1 MVKKRRR
8 SHAIKKLPAG
18 RAYGSEGQTVTAAG
32 YRTRVSSEQE
42 IEITADNDLHGYVA
56 LWRAVFAQAI
66 MDAKSRRTK
75 KEYDYIRH
83 SALSWLL
90 DNHKD
95 FKTVCEF
102 AGYEPDYLRRR
113 VREAQQRG
121 FIWRAGDGQ
130 QPTKHE
136 RESRRTELLTVGIG
150 QRQRRRQRHG
160 FVTRFVQ
167 LELF

>member
-18 RAYGSEGQTVTAAG
+18 HAYGSEGRTVTAHGRGSFHEDAEPA
-32 YRTRVSSEQE
+32 TDE
-42 IEITADNDLHGYVA
+42 DLYGYVA

-83 SALSWLL
+83 SALNWLL
-90 DNHKD
+90 SNQKD

-136 RESRRTELLTVGIG
+136 RESRRTELLTMGIG

-167 LELF
+167 LESF